1 MGIRKTEGCSRMR
14 EQSSSHTKL
23 SRSLPTQ
30 EIIGFYM
37 YVRCISYSHNDLYK
51 NRLRSFSRKKKK
63 KGRLHSG
70 KLCLLKMQSRD
81 HGDKQLNWKV
91 CCCGMSAVL
100 PLDRSIREVGET
112 REAVSKYALL
122 KVLRLK

>member
-1 MGIRKTEGCSRMR
+1 MLDVFHTATMTYIKTDSDPSPE
-14 EQSSSHTKL
+14 
-23 SRSLPTQ
+23 
-30 EIIGFYM
+30 
-37 YVRCISYSHNDLYK
+37 
-51 NRLRSFSRKKKK
+51 KKKK